1 VAAELR
7 VQVFDGNCGVPDV
20 TWTDRNLPME
30 QVITCPPVAVL
41 EVLWRE
47 DAPTRTMI
55 KLAD

>member
-1 VAAELR
+1 
-7 VQVFDGNCGVPDV
+7 
-20 TWTDRNLPME
+20 ME

-41 EVLWRE
+41 EVLSRE